1 MRYQLYYLQRQTGQ
15 ESRESCQ
22 NDNSLNDVVVKEIKV
37 VGSRCGPFKPVL
49 DLMEKNLIQLDK
61 YISATFPLSNASDA
75 FAKAKD
81 KDSLKV
87 QLLID

>member
-1 MRYQLYYLQRQTGQ
+1 MKPENAETFMMD
-15 ESRESCQ
+15 S
-22 NDNSLNDVVVKEIKV
+22 SLNDIVVKEIKV
-37 VGSRCGPFKPVL
+37 VGSRCGPFQPVL

>member
-1 MRYQLYYLQRQTGQ
+1 MKPENSETLMMG
-15 ESRESCQ
+15 S
-22 NDNSLNDVVVKEIKV
+22 SLNDIVVKEIKV

-61 YISATFPLSNASDA
+61 YISATFPLSKAGEA

>member
-1 MRYQLYYLQRQTGQ
+1 MKPENAETFMMD
-15 ESRESCQ
+15 S
-22 NDNSLNDVVVKEIKV
+22 SLNDIVVKEIKV
-37 VGSRCGPFKPVL
+37 VGSHCGPFKPVL

-75 FAKAKD
+75 FVKAKD